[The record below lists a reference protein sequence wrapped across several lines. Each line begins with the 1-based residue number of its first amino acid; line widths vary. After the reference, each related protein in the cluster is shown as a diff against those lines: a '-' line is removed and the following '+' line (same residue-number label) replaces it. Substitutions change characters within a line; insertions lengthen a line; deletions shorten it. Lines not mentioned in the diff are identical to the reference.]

1 MENRKYNRLETDND
15 HYYVN
20 FGYDQD
26 YSFNYEGY
34 LKCKLVHTP
43 NLSVIAPDQIYIGSE
58 GNHWIQPL
66 TFTANILFKTDEN
79 IIGRLWV
86 DISMGR
92 TLDITMSDD
101 GFIRNFDDGSCL
113 YKCSIKGPENL
124 DEYATGCSYFKNDLT
139 PILKLY
145 HHTKPETVETI
156 LQCRYLNGSQ
166 WNMQGTKK
174 LVNVSYAYFTC
185 LDKILKPNDLIQIA
199 MASEGKIHLIVDDF
213 EVPTTMYGNKRFDIP
228 TILPPNW
235 NELYGD
241 KILKLVVYR
250 ENTLSRTGTL
260 SFFVDSTKLA
270 SQHIWKHIPT
280 DGPVYYQICNPFI
293 YRIGLH
299 PNGHIN
305 FEKNKH
311 FVYNSSDMINF
322 NYIVIGT
329 CTTQAGLSAP
339 YDEEN
344 TKEIFKI
351 HKMDD
356 DENILDYWFKEPN
369 KDHFS
374 NIEVKF
380 QKFD

>member
-1 MENRKYNRLETDND
+1 MKEDRRYNRYITDYD

-26 YSFNYEGY
+26 YSFNYKGY
-34 LKCKLVHTP
+34 LKCKLAHTP
-43 NLSVIAPDQIYIGSE
+43 TLSVIVPDQIYLGNE
-58 GNHWIQPL
+58 GGHWIQPL
-66 TFTANILFKTDEN
+66 AFTANILFKTDDN

-92 TLDITMSDD
+92 TLDINISNDS
-101 GFIRNFDDGSCL
+101 FVRNFDDGSCL
-113 YKCSIKGPENL
+113 YKCDIKGPENL
-124 DEYATGCSYFKNDLT
+124 EEYTTGCSYFKKDFT

-145 HHTKPETVETI
+145 HHTKPETVDTI
-156 LQCRYLNGSQ
+156 LQCKYLNGSS

-174 LVNVSYAYFTC
+174 LVNISYAYFTC

-199 MASEGKIHLIVDDF
+199 MASDGKINLIVDDF
-213 EVPTTMYGNKRFDIP
+213 EVPTVLF
-228 TILPPNW
+228 PNW
-235 NELYGD
+235 KDLYGD
-241 KILKLVVYR
+241 KILELVVYR
-250 ENTLSRTGTL
+250 ENTLNRTGTL
-260 SFFVDSTKLA
+260 SYFVDSTKLA
-270 SQHIWKHIPT
+270 SQHIWRHILT
-280 DGPVYYQICNPFI
+280 DSPVYYQICNPFI

-305 FEKNKH
+305 FENNKR
-311 FVYNSSDMINF
+311 FVYNPSDIINF

-329 CTTQAGLSAP
+329 STTLEGLSAP

-356 DENILDYWFKEPN
+356 DENILDYWFKESN
-369 KDHFS
+369 KNHFS
-374 NIEVKF
+374 NIDVKY
-380 QKFD
+380 QKYE